1 VKLYTYS
8 NELLKFVEAKWVLA
22 KFFFGGILLVNIIL
36 VGVIRLNQSAGN
48 PLSSRSVNIL
58 ASENNFLKQQVSQ
71 ISPRVRKLEIQA
83 AQLNE
88 RANNLSRLFHGG
100 RIVGD
105 TVSNFTN
112 GTKKFNRQSFIFA
125 ATSYRR

>member
-1 VKLYTYS
+1 MKLYSYS

-22 KFFFGGILLVNIIL
+22 KFFVGGILLVTIIL

-58 ASENNFLKQQVSQ
+58 ASENKFLRQQASQ
-71 ISPRVRKLEIQA
+71 ISPRVRTLEMQA

-88 RANNLSRLFHGG
+88 RANNLSRFLHGG

-105 TVSNFTN
+105 TVSKFTN
-112 GTKKFNRQSFIFA
+112 GTTKVKRQSLYFA
-125 ATSYRR
+125 TTSYRR